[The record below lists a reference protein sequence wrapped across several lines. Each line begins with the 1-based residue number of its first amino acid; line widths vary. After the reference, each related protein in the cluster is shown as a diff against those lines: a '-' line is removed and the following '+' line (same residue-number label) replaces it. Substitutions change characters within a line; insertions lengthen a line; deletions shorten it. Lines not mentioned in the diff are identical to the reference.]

1 MAEHTPNLLNISII
15 KHVVT
20 TLPLEFNSTSQL
32 DFDILF
38 STKTSKINEIKMP
51 FVKKGQRQARNC
63 L

>member
-1 MAEHTPNLLNISII
+1 M
-15 KHVVT
+15 
-20 TLPLEFNSTSQL
+20 LPLEFNSTSHA

-38 STKTSKINEIKMP
+38 STITSKINEIKMP

>member
-15 KHVVT
+15 KNVVT
-20 TLPLEFNSTSQL
+20 MLPLEFNSTSQA

-38 STKTSKINEIKMP
+38 STITSKINEIKMP